1 MISQKIMELR
11 YLDFI
16 RRLRCYW
23 ILKPIK
29 RHWNLRAQ
37 STKSP
42 PGEIETDLFSVP
54 APSTLST
61 PTQTTWT
68 TTQAQSTS
76 APLARKGGCSRFKKV
91 LWRQICHQLRSS
103 SGRWLMI
110 DNDCWLQ
117 KKNQEILT
125 WWVGDWWYHLFFW
138 GRGMETGSVLEIS
151 PFSSASV
158 PPLNT
163 CHRFISSI
171 IDS

>member
-117 KKNQEILT
+117 NKIKKYEHGGLVI
-125 WWVGDWWYHLFFW
+125 GDIISFSEVEEWKRGGFWKSLLSRAPRSFPWIPAIGLYHQ
-138 GRGMETGSVLEIS
+138 
-151 PFSSASV
+151 
-158 PPLNT
+158 
-163 CHRFISSI
+163 
-171 IDS
+171 